1 MSHVVE
7 MPDQEPTPSPRYAA
21 VIRAYQCTPLL
32 VEVMEALRR
41 QSVPPERLIIVDSSR
56 DPAISSQFE
65 ELGADVVT
73 YPAEEFNF
81 SKAINLGVAA
91 NDQPLTLIISS
102 HMLIHAPDLIAKGWE
117 AALNGGME
125 IVYWRH
131 PPHQDAPHEC
141 HHVMT
146 SRNFDGRNGLS
157 NTMAMIPTQL
167 LRERPF
173 REEVFSAE
181 DQEWT
186 RYYFA
191 SRRRAMLRIDTRDVG
206 YNNPNHNAQTWS
218 ETKLLREELAIG
230 YFVNRRLLLPDR
242 IVIRFLRGVLATAR
256 RRPDKARVH
265 FGFAWAMTK
274 ANFKQPNAKSR
285 YF

>member
-1 MSHVVE
+1 MSQIIG
-7 MPDQEPTPSPRYAA
+7 MPDCSSSPHYAA

-32 VEVMEALRR
+32 IEVIEALRR
-41 QSVPPERLIIVDSSR
+41 QSVPPKRLIIVDSSR
-56 DPAISSQFE
+56 DPAVSSAFE
-65 ELGADVVT
+65 ELGADIVT
-73 YPAEEFNF
+73 YPSEDFNF
-81 SKAINLGVAA
+81 SKAINLGVAV

-102 HMLIHAPDLIAKGWE
+102 HMLIRAPDLIAKGWD
-117 AALNGGME
+117 AGLSGGME

-131 PPHQDAPHEC
+131 PPAQDAPHEC
-141 HHVMT
+141 HTVMT
-146 SRNFDGRNGLS
+146 NHNFNGRNGLS
-157 NTMAMIPTQL
+157 NTMAMIPTRL

-186 RYYFA
+186 KYYLA
-191 SRRRAMLRIDTRDVG
+191 SRRHAMLRIDTRDVS
-206 YNNPNHNAQTWS
+206 YSNPNHNAETWS

-242 IVIRFLRGVLATAR
+242 IIARLLRGILATLR
-256 RRPDKARVH
+256 RRPEKARVH

-274 ANFKQPNAKSR
+274 ANFKQPSAKSR

>member
-1 MSHVVE
+1 MSQVVE
-7 MPDQEPTPSPRYAA
+7 MPDPIPSPRYAA

-32 VEVMEALRR
+32 IEVVEALRR
-41 QSVPPERLIIVDSSR
+41 QTVPPKRLIIVDSSH
-56 DPAISSQFE
+56 DPAVSSAFE
-65 ELGADVVT
+65 ALGADVVK
-73 YPAEEFNF
+73 YPAEDFNF
-81 SKAINLGVAA
+81 SKAINLGVEA

-102 HMLIHAPDLIAKGWE
+102 HMLVHAPDLVAKGWE
-117 AALNGGME
+117 AALGGGME

-131 PPHQDAPHEC
+131 PPYQDAPHEC

-146 SRNFDGRNGLS
+146 SNNFDGKNGLS

-186 RYYFA
+186 RYYFT
-191 SRRRAMLRIDTRDVG
+191 SRRRGMLRIDTRDVS
-206 YNNPNHNAQTWS
+206 YNNPNHNADTWS

-242 IVIRFLRGVLATAR
+242 IAVRFLRGVLATLR
-256 RRPDKARVH
+256 RRPDKARMH

-274 ANFKQPNAKSR
+274 ANFKQPSAKSR

>member
-1 MSHVVE
+1 MSQVIG
-7 MPDQEPTPSPRYAA
+7 MPDPVSSPRYAA
-21 VIRAYQCTPLL
+21 VICAYQCTPLL
-32 VEVMEALRR
+32 IEVIEALRR
-41 QSVPPERLIIVDSSR
+41 QSVPPQRLIIVDLSR
-56 DPAISSQFE
+56 DQLVSGAFN
-65 ELGADVVT
+65 ELGARVVT
-73 YPAEEFNF
+73 YPAEDFNF
-81 SKAINLGVAA
+81 SKAINLGVEA
-91 NDQPLTLIISS
+91 NDEPLTLIISS

-117 AALNGGME
+117 AAENGGME

-131 PPHQDAPHEC
+131 PPQQDAPHEC
-141 HHVMT
+141 RHVMT
-146 SRNFDGRNGLS
+146 NRNFDGKNGLS
-157 NTMAMIPTQL
+157 NTMALVPTRL

-186 RYYFA
+186 KYYFEGH
-191 SRRRAMLRIDTRDVG
+191 RRAMLRIDTRDVG

-242 IVIRFLRGVLATAR
+242 IVVRFLRGVLATLR
-256 RRPDKARVH
+256 RRPDKARMH
-265 FGFAWAMTK
+265 FGFAWALTK
-274 ANFKQPNAKSR
+274 ANFRQPNAKSR

>member
-1 MSHVVE
+1 MSQVVGI
-7 MPDQEPTPSPRYAA
+7 PDPGSPPRYAA

-32 VEVMEALRR
+32 LEVVEALRR
-41 QSVPPERLIIVDSSR
+41 QTAPPTRLIIVDSSL
-56 DPAISSQFE
+56 DPRVSGAFE
-65 ELGADVVT
+65 KLGADVVT

-81 SKAINLGVAA
+81 SKAINLGVEA

-102 HMLIHAPDLIAKGWE
+102 HMLIHAPDLIAKGWQ
-117 AALNGGME
+117 AALSGGMD

-131 PPHQDAPHEC
+131 PPYKDAPHEC
-141 HHVMT
+141 RHVMT

-191 SRRRAMLRIDTRDVG
+191 SRRRAMLRIDTRDVS
-206 YNNPNHNAQTWS
+206 YNNPNHNAGTWS

-242 IVIRFLRGVLATAR
+242 IVIRFLRGVLATVR
-256 RRPDKARVH
+256 RRPEKARVH